1 VGYVLTFEGDD
12 ERFYM
17 DFNFAVWRMS
27 IVSKHAAKDGACVQV
42 AKEQTVERITH
53 FCWYSGNLTLSKQT
67 RRLEFWRVFYLP
79 ISDDIKTVIIFKLHT
94 FY

>member
-1 VGYVLTFEGDD
+1 
-12 ERFYM
+12 
-17 DFNFAVWRMS
+17 MS

-67 RRLEFWRVFYLP
+67 RRLEF
-79 ISDDIKTVIIFKLHT
+79 
-94 FY
+94 